1 MLFRQQ
7 CVNRHTQV
15 IQCMTRVG
23 HNFTYI
29 RCIYETRMQVRII
42 TYNLKATRF
51 CAGPGLKHRCEG
63 ADGALIQPGFQQ
75 GCPILTRTGEAGM

>member
-1 MLFRQQ
+1 
-7 CVNRHTQV
+7 
-15 IQCMTRVG
+15 
-23 HNFTYI
+23 
-29 RCIYETRMQVRII
+29 MQVRII